1 MDNAA
6 RRHAGAPTTPVGSAA
21 RPASGINRFAY
32 VAVAIA
38 AVGGLLFGYDTGV
51 VSGAILFVENDF
63 SLSPTMEEIV
73 VGAVLFG
80 AVAGA
85 ATGGALTGRFGRRW
99 MIIVVGIVFTLS
111 AIGTALAPTVGWLI
125 RTT

>member
-73 VGAVLFG
+73 VGAV
-80 AVAGA
+80 AGA

-99 MIIVVGIVFTLS
+99 MIIVAGIVFTLS